1 MSGIDDAFLEETI
14 RVWQPM
20 TAETLTKEDAREIIH
35 NIAGLFNLLI
45 KLEIEREK
53 DNELYK

>member
-20 TAETLTKEDAREIIH
+20 TAELLTKEDAREIIH

-45 KLEIEREK
+45 KLEMEK
-53 DNELYK
+53 NNEISE